1 MSNEN
6 PIVHLH
12 AAQTALP
19 GVIILEP
26 DVYSDPR
33 GVFYESFHTEK
44 YRTFGIPGPFVQDN
58 FSVSIGRAI
67 RGLHLQLKR
76 PQGKLIRVL
85 RGTIRDV
92 AVDVRRGSPMFGR
105 WLSIDLS
112 ADSYQQVYVPAGFA
126 HGFSVLSDG
135 AEVEYKCTTHYDAAD
150 EIGIAWNDPALNIN
164 WGVESPLLSER
175 DAAHGTL
182 LSVVDRLP
190 QDLYEARCDEFL
202 DF

>member
-92 AVDVRRGSPMFGR
+92 A
-105 WLSIDLS
+105 ID
-112 ADSYQQVYVPAGFA
+112 
-126 HGFSVLSDG
+126 
-135 AEVEYKCTTHYDAAD
+135 
-150 EIGIAWNDPALNIN
+150 
-164 WGVESPLLSER
+164 
-175 DAAHGTL
+175 
-182 LSVVDRLP
+182 
-190 QDLYEARCDEFL
+190 
-202 DF
+202 